1 MIFRVK
7 RIVAFILML
16 SFSQPAIAWNIE
28 NIKNETAHQARI
40 IRPNFFQ
47 FTTQINFVLQPK
59 ESQQLSFTVKSQPPH
74 VYDVADINEF
84 ADKLT
89 IHINRKTF
97 YFAHAKLICCCT
109 PIFGKK
115 SFWFYSDNQEPS
127 IQQILPPQGP
137 SSYNLILKEESGAIT
152 CSLESIDDQTTTN
165 YGTLD

>member
-7 RIVAFILML
+7 RAVSCILML

-28 NIKNETAHQARI
+28 RIKNKTSYQARI
-40 IRPNFFQ
+40 IRPNFLQ
-47 FTTQINFVLQPK
+47 STAPINFVLQSE
-59 ESQQLSFTVKSQPPH
+59 ESQQLSFTVKTRPPH

-84 ADKLT
+84 ANKLT
-89 IHINRKTF
+89 IYIDSKTF
-97 YFAHAKLICCCT
+97 YFAHAKLIYCCT

-127 IQQILPPQGP
+127 IQKILAPQGP
-137 SSYNLILKEESGAIT
+137 SSYNLILKEERGAIT
-152 CSLESIDDQTTTN
+152 CSLESIDDQTTPN